1 MSTQY
6 QHARAIV
13 LATLP
18 DLTTPHYLGR
28 IISTAAQAT
37 RHRLLIILV
46 SPLFDPNA
54 ISHTDNWDSVQRILT
69 YIYVQATK
77 VAQDMDKVLMEVDVL
92 LKGPSESL
100 PDNITDG
107 VEVVYSLQGDTLP
120 SNLPANIASLEF
132 VYLEASVQDA
142 PLPTFQPSASRVLQP
157 LYPTVALGGTFDH
170 LHAGHKILLS
180 MAAWITSRRIIVGV
194 TDDALLKS
202 KSNKDLLEPLKT
214 RIARVRDFL
223 ALFRPGLVYDV
234 VSIDDVYGP
243 TKWDADIQALVV
255 SKETLAG
262 GTAIASHRSTHGLP
276 ALETFVIDVI
286 SHSEPSLDHEDAEL
300 LKQTKLSS
308 TFIREWIARH
318 RNEEEKDEK

>member
-1 MSTQY
+1 MVLKWSTLCRVVIIPGSCPSPGQRH
-6 QHARAIV
+6 HA
-13 LATLP
+13 LP
-18 DLTTPHYLGR
+18 
-28 IISTAAQAT
+28 A
-37 RHRLLIILV
+37 
-46 SPLFDPNA
+46 
-54 ISHTDNWDSVQRILT
+54 
-69 YIYVQATK
+69 
-77 VAQDMDKVLMEVDVL
+77 
-92 LKGPSESL
+92 
-100 PDNITDG
+100 
-107 VEVVYSLQGDTLP
+107 DTLP